1 MKYLARLMTALAVII
16 SVAVALVTA
25 IVKVTATGV
34 FVLFLFVPLA
44 WTALTAI
51 VAPIKGGVLFFYASV
66 LAFVALFG
74 IALTRITKATTRQAT
89 FFGATAGYRTFDAM
103 TLTTRTYQGHRHQ
116 LRTTTINGY
125 RPADG
130 AKGITRRWLSRKIPT
145 GRVPGF
151 A

>member
-25 IVKVTATGV
+25 IVNVTATAAAYGIATIGDTITARLGGHEGGMQR
-34 FVLFLFVPLA
+34 FVHRTQAILLVPYRA
-44 WTALTAI
+44 AS
-51 VAPIKGGVLFFYASV
+51 PFFY
-66 LAFVALFG
+66 
-74 IALTRITKATTRQAT
+74 TMATNAT
-89 FFGATAGYRTFDAM
+89 FGLRPGHGALVGTM
-103 TLTTRTYQGHRHQ
+103 TLTTRTYQGHKHQ

-130 AKGITRRWLSRKIPT
+130 TKGFRRWLSRTIPT
-145 GRVPGF
+145 GTGLRTRL